1 MANCNHCNIPEN
13 ERIFEDGNAIV
24 TLSPKPA
31 GPGHV
36 LVIPKEHF
44 TILEQIPDFIAG
56 HLFSIANKMSTTL
69 FERMRVNGTN
79 VIAQNG
85 IAAGQKIAH
94 FAINVIPRTENDGLG
109 FNWQPV
115 ELSEE
120 ELATVELQ
128 LKEESKSIGDFEKEK
143 KKPIKVE
150 DKQKE
155 LVSGSKED
163 YKLRQLRRLP

>member
-1 MANCNHCNIPEN
+1 MANCDHCNIPEN

-24 TLSPKPA
+24 TLSPQPA

-36 LVIPKEHF
+36 LVIPNEHF
-44 TILEQIPDFIAG
+44 TILEQVPDFIAG

-115 ELSEE
+115 EVSEE

-128 LKEESKSIGDFEKEK
+128 LKEESKSIGDFEKEG

>member
-1 MANCNHCNIPEN
+1 
-13 ERIFEDGNAIV
+13 
-24 TLSPKPA
+24 
-31 GPGHV
+31 
-36 LVIPKEHF
+36 
-44 TILEQIPDFIAG
+44 
-56 HLFSIANKMSTTL
+56 MSTTL
-69 FERMRVNGTN
+69 FERMQVNGTN

-128 LKEESKSIGDFEKEK
+128 LKEESKSIGDFEKEE

-155 LVSGSKED
+155 NWFQAAKKTTNCGSSEGFPKAASGSGLFFREGFRKEES
-163 YKLRQLRRLP
+163 

>member
-1 MANCNHCNIPEN
+1 MADCDHCNIPEN
-13 ERIFEDGNAIV
+13 ERIFEDETAIV
-24 TLSPKPA
+24 ALSSKPA
-31 GPGHV
+31 SPGHV

-56 HLFSIANKMSTTL
+56 HLFSVANKISTTI

-94 FAINVIPRTENDGLG
+94 FALNVIPRTENDGLG
-109 FNWQPV
+109 FNWPPV
-115 ELSEE
+115 EASEE
-120 ELATVELQ
+120 ELDTVQLQ
-128 LKEESKSIGDFEKEK
+128 LKEESKGIGDFEREK
-143 KKPIKVE
+143 KEPIKIE
-150 DKQKE
+150 DEKKE
-155 LVSGSKED
+155 LISGSEED